1 MQSAFLKC
9 KSWLCL
15 WVWNTSVVSV
25 CHILAIVS
33 KNIGSWYLIPNRIT
47 HSSGWRKKKTYA
59 CVKIH
64 LNKNIKT
71 RGSKS
76 FEQHVD
82 SHVGSKYWSRI
93 LAGALLLWQIMVACH
108 YRRVVVLCH
117 CARVVPLWNYG
128 RIAVAVWYNRKV
140 GALCHCGS
148 IVALIVA
155 VCKYKSAVHGAY
167 WGSDSADCNKKL
179 QCSFG
184 KIILDLDHPWSLS
197 SEHSFWL

>member
-47 HSSGWRKKKTYA
+47 HSSGWRKKKTYV

-71 RGSKS
+71 IGSKS

-82 SHVGSKYWSRI
+82 SPVGSKYWSRI
-93 LAGALLLWQIMVACH
+93 LSGALLLWQIMVACH
-108 YRRVVVLCH
+108 YGRVVVLCH
-117 CARVVPLWNYG
+117 CARVMELRQDCSSSMIHQEGWGVMPLW
-128 RIAVAVWYNRKV
+128 
-140 GALCHCGS
+140 
-148 IVALIVA
+148 
-155 VCKYKSAVHGAY
+155 KYRST
-167 WGSDSADCNKKL
+167 N
-179 QCSFG
+179 
-184 KIILDLDHPWSLS
+184 S
-197 SEHSFWL
+197 SSMQV